1 MISLLLLPI
10 KLAFLLVFGL
20 LFLPF
25 ILLRIAFKAAMALLL
40 LPFVLMIVLACVVL
54 AALAAS
60 FAIVLPLL
68 PFAFIGFCVWLMM
81 RPRTLISNS

>member
-10 KLAFLLVFGL
+10 KLAFWL

-25 ILLRIAFKAAMALLL
+25 ILLRIALKAVLALLL
-40 LPFVLMIVLACVVL
+40 LPFVLMIVLAGVL
-54 AALAAS
+54 LAVIAAS

-68 PFAFIGFCVWLMM
+68 PFAFIAFCVWLMM
-81 RPRTLISNS
+81 RPRTLIAHP